1 MLLQKGSNGDLVIKL
16 QKKLGITP
24 DGSFGVGTEKSV
36 IDWQRRNGLKSD
48 GIVGDSTWNKLFEE
62 IVLVGVTSVLNIH
75 RLKGQIPDEVLVQ
88 LPDVI
93 KKFNINSSIRLI
105 HFLSQCA
112 HESGH
117 FKAIFENLN
126 YSEEGLIKIF
136 KSDLDINKD
145 KVLSDLEKRKAREL
159 QKNPQK
165 IANFVYSN
173 QNGNGAESSG
183 DGWKFRGRGYIQLT
197 GRENYS
203 KFSKFIGIDV
213 IQNPD
218 LVATTYPLA
227 SAAFFF
233 SNNSLWSIC
242 DKGISDSVV
251 LTLTKRINGGTNGYD
266 LRLKDFKKF
275 YNLLK

>member
-1 MLLQKGSNGDLVIKL
+1 MLLKKGSNGELVIKL

-24 DGSFGVGTEKSV
+24 DGDFGDNTEKSV
-36 IDWQRRNGLKSD
+36 IEWQRRKGLKCD
-48 GIVGDSTWNKLFEE
+48 GVVGDDTWNNLFLEVVE
-62 IVLVGVTSVLNIH
+62 TILPSILNIH
-75 RLKGQIPDEVLVQ
+75 RLKGQIPDSVLSQ

-112 HESGH
+112 HESGN

-136 KSDLDINKD
+136 KKDLDINKD
-145 KVLSDLEKRKAREL
+145 RVLSDLEKRKAKEL
-159 QKNPQK
+159 EKNPQK

-173 QNGNGAESSG
+173 QNGNGSESSG

-197 GRENYS
+197 GKENYS
-203 KFSKFIGIDV
+203 KFSKFIGVDV
-213 IQNPD
+213 LQNPD

-233 SNNSLWSIC
+233 SNNSLWGIC
-242 DKGISDSVV
+242 DKGSSDSVV
-251 LTLTKRINGGTNGYD
+251 LELTKRINGGVNGYD